1 MYRTNRFVT
10 RLVISSICILLPV
23 SACYA
28 QATRTWVSGVGD
40 DANPC
45 SRTAPCKTFAGAIS
59 KTAAKGV
66 INVLDPGGFGA
77 VTITK
82 AITIEGPEKWGGILN
97 SLTNGVI
104 VNAGAADVVN
114 LRGLSIDGGG
124 TGTNA
129 VRFLAGAKLVIED
142 CYLGG
147 SATGIDFEPTGASK
161 LAVID
166 TEINNMSANAVLIQA
181 GASGSASASLQRA
194 TLSNSAFGL
203 KVAKGTASMADST
216 VSGTTTTGVRAEG
229 TSRISL
235 DNTLVSDSAG
245 GGVVAQGAQ
254 ASVFLSRSTITNNAS
269 GLSVFFG
276 GTIASFGNNRVFGNT
291 TDGNP
296 TADVA
301 ER

>member
-1 MYRTNRFVT
+1 MSYSVSRKAL
-10 RLVISSICILLPV
+10 LVFSIFTLV
-23 SACYA
+23 FASVAHA

-97 SLTNGVI
+97 STTNGVI
-104 VNAGAADVVN
+104 VNAGATDVVN
-114 LRGLSIDGGG
+114 LRGLTIDGGG
-124 TGTNA
+124 NGTNA
-129 VRFLAGAKLVIED
+129 VRFLAGGKLVVED
-142 CYLGG
+142 CYLAG
-147 SATGIDFEPTGASK
+147 SATGIDFEPVATSK

-166 TEINNMSANAVLIQA
+166 TTINNMSANAVLIQP
-181 GASGSASASLQRA
+181 GASGNASVSLERA
-194 TLSNSAFGL
+194 QLTNSGFGL
-203 KVAKGTASMADST
+203 KVAKGIASITDSI
-216 VSGTTTTGVRAEG
+216 VSGSGTTGVRAEG
-229 TSRISL
+229 TSRINL
-235 DNTLVSDSAG
+235 DNTQVSDGVG

-276 GTIASFGNNRVFGNT
+276 GSITSFGNNRINGNT

-296 TADVA
+296 TSTIA